1 MWTMAKGCPVAWPH
15 LAGLRLPRRF
25 RFGPGRT
32 ARRIGPVSLVGRED
46 RWRDGALVAAALGG
60 FLPGVREDAHASAEH
75 GQAAGQWRGGTP
87 PRAGDGGGGA
97 GVALRRTGP
106 GRG

>member
-60 FLPGVREDAHASAEH
+60 FPPGGREGAPPSAEH
-75 GQAAGQWRGGTP
+75 EQTPGPLPGGNRARG
-87 PRAGDGGGGA
+87 RGGGGA
-97 GVALRRTGP
+97 
-106 GRG
+106 RGGSPA